1 METIFKLLS
10 LSLANTLKNESI
22 YESNAP
28 FFINGVPIDSFPYMA
43 SLRLKPNEP
52 RRPSDS
58 NNGFICSAVF
68 LTREHLLTAASC
80 VVRRGTFWSFSQ
92 LHVEA
97 GTRVR
102 GVEESEITLP
112 IKDILVNPS
121 YSTRYM
127 FNNVAIMYVKFI
139 IILLITLIIF
149 KNIYYF
155 QLESPVSPNITSIQP
170 VMLLNSTIPVGSLC
184 NIMGWQ
190 QIPVRIM
197 NV

>member
-1 METIFKLLS
+1 MKI
-10 LSLANTLKNESI
+10 ESI
-22 YESNAP
+22 YELNAP
-28 FFINGVPIDSFPYMA
+28 FFINGVPIESFPYMA

-80 VVRRGTFWSFSQ
+80 VVRTGTFWSFSQ
-92 LHVEA
+92 LHVVA
-97 GTRVR
+97 GTRLR
-102 GVEESEITLP
+102 GVEEAEINLP
-112 IKDILVNPS
+112 IRDILVNPS

-127 FNNVAIMYVKFI
+127 FNNVAIIYVKFI
-139 IILLITLIIF
+139 KILLITLI
-149 KNIYYF
+149 NLMNGSYF
-155 QLESPVSPNITSIQP
+155 QLEAPVLPDITSIQP

-190 QIPVRIM
+190 QIPARIM
-197 NV
+197 NY